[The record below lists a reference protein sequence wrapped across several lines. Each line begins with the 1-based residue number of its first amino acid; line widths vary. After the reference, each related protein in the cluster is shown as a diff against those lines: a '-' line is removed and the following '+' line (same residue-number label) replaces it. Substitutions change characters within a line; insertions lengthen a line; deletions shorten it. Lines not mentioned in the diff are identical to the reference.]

1 MAPNDRTAVS
11 ADDERTG
18 ASSAAPASSSQGTAG
33 VVAQLQQDRVHRRRK
48 RVVSAVAAVAAFAV
62 ALVLLSGFSGSHY
75 TSNAPSGTDRIDG
88 LPTVKIAYLPIT
100 HALALF
106 EQVEELNADPNRSY
120 DIQLVRYGT
129 WPELMDALNSGQ
141 VDGASVLAELGMRS
155 NEQGIGVKAVALGH
169 KDGNVI
175 VARNGISSTADLKGK
190 TIAIPAR
197 QSSHYLLLMQ
207 ALANAGLSLTDV
219 SITELAPT
227 EMPSALAS
235 GQVDAYCVA
244 EPFGAK
250 AVEAD
255 IGHVIETSEDLWQD
269 SVCCMLVMNQ
279 KFLSENKPLANRIVT
294 DYKAAGKQ
302 LDNADKALAVAKKY
316 LNQSDAVLTTS
327 LQWISYDDLSITK
340 KDYDDLATR
349 VKAAGLSKNP
359 PAYEDFVENLG
370 DD

>member
-1 MAPNDRTAVS
+1 MAYKNRIAAT
-11 ADDERTG
+11 DDG
-18 ASSAAPASSSQGTAG
+18 SPGIGGTANAPQATD
-33 VVAQLQQDRVHRRRK
+33 VVAAQLGAARRARRR
-48 RVVSAVAAVAAFAV
+48 RHVLTAAVAAVVFAA
-62 ALVLLSGFSGSHY
+62 LMVLLSGFSGSHY
-75 TSNAPSGTDRIDG
+75 NSTAPSGTDRIDG

-106 EQVEELNADPNRSY
+106 EQVEELNANPNRSY
-120 DIQLVRYGT
+120 DIQLVKYGT

-175 VARNGISSTADLKGK
+175 VARNGIGSTADLKGK
-190 TIAIPAR
+190 TVAIPAR
-197 QSSHYLLLMQ
+197 QSSHYLLLVQ
-207 ALANAGLSLTDV
+207 ALSQAGLSLSDV

-250 AVEAD
+250 AVEAN
-255 IGHVIETSEDLWQD
+255 IGHVIETSENLWSD
-269 SVCCMLVMNQ
+269 SVCCMLVMNE
-279 KFLSENKPLANRIVT
+279 KFLSQNKQLANRFVA

-302 LDNADKALAVAKKY
+302 LDNTDEALSVAKKY
-316 LNQSDAVLTTS
+316 LNQSDDVLTTS
-327 LQWISYDDLSITK
+327 LQWISFDDLSIDR
-340 KDYDDLATR
+340 KDYEDLAAR
-349 VKAAGLSKNP
+349 VKTAGLSQNP
-359 PAYEDFVENLG
+359 PSYEDFVENLG
-370 DD
+370 DN